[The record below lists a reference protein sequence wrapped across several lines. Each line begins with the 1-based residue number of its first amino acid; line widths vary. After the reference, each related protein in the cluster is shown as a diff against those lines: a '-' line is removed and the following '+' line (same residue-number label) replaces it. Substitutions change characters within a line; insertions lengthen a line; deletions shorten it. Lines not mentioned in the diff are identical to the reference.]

1 MPTAEAA
8 LRKAPGVLAVK
19 IDYESGKATV
29 GSTIGTQAP
38 VDEIMRQL
46 ESLGYQG
53 KILKKQ

>member
-1 MPTAEAA
+1 MPKAKQA
-8 LRKAPGVLAVK
+8 LMSAPGVLAVK